1 MSSRMHMNE
10 SRNNHPRRRRKRVRP
25 IARVTSYD
33 VNVQYDLRRKQDCM
47 TGKGTSHGLFAKP
60 LHEES
65 YNVLEGEILMS
76 LDKSKRYMDGNI
88 HCFSFA
94 NGLGDDVSPSVLRA
108 LADSDL
114 KVRKRAMVIAR
125 YQILSRL
132 TYSGV
137 AVTPFYTE
145 RNSYQDM
152 MQGFVSNVGGLNTL
166 VNTGES
172 QIRPGDII
180 TVDLPPNFKF
190 DADSFNKYKKH
201 EGIPL
206 DKLLFATNVYRPR
219 HVSDMVHELVKA
231 LSPNE
236 LEPPA
241 GEYDPTSENGKVKA
255 MLKELSTSSNDAPA
269 LKKLASFILEAKRVL
284 ELVRDNAAIVGGTE
298 KQKMDADE
306 QLILSKGLGVVAL
319 TQLALDPEL
328 GLRMMLDLSH
338 SVSHL
343 YRRMIIGTALSQA
356 RKGETFDIVLAGSVD
371 A

>member
-1 MSSRMHMNE
+1 MHMNE

-114 KVRKRAMVIAR
+114 KVRKRAMVVAR

-152 MQGFVSNVGGLNTL
+152 MQGFVSNVAGLNTL
-166 VNTGES
+166 INTGES

-231 LSPNE
+231 LSPDA
-236 LEPPA
+236 LEPQG
-241 GEYDPTSENGKVKA
+241 GEYQAGSENAKVKA

-269 LKKLASFILEAKRVL
+269 LKKLASFILQAKRIL
-284 ELVRDNAAIVGGTE
+284 EQTRDAANRRNNQLTQTKILS
-298 KQKMDADE
+298 DE
-306 QLILSKGLGVVAL
+306 ALIRSKGLGVVAL
-319 TQLALDPEL
+319 TQLSLDPEL

-356 RKGETFDIVLAGSVD
+356 RKGETFDIVLGGSVD

>member
-94 NGLGDDVSPSVLRA
+94 NGLGDDVSASVLRA
-108 LADSDL
+108 LASSDL
-114 KVRKRAMVIAR
+114 KIRKRAMVIAR

-231 LSPNE
+231 LSPTR
-236 LEPPA
+236 LETARRGGPYPA
-241 GEYDPTSENGKVKA
+241 QSEDAMVKSI
-255 MLKELSTSSNDAPA
+255 LEELSQSSNDAPA
-269 LKKLASFILEAKRVL
+269 LKKLASFILEAKQVL
-284 ELVRDNAAIVGGTE
+284 EGIDGRGLAAGNRA
-298 KQKMDADE
+298 KMDQDHT
-306 QLILSKGLGVVAL
+306 LIGSKGLGVVAL
-319 TQLALDPEL
+319 TQLSLDPEL

-356 RKGETFDIVLAGSVD
+356 RKGETFDIVLGGSVD

>member
-1 MSSRMHMNE
+1 
-10 SRNNHPRRRRKRVRP
+10 
-25 IARVTSYD
+25 
-33 VNVQYDLRRKQDCM
+33 M

-114 KVRKRAMVIAR
+114 KVRKRAMVVAR

-137 AVTPFYTE
+137 AVTPFYAE

-166 VNTGES
+166 VNTGEE

-180 TVDLPPNFKF
+180 TIGLPPNFKF

-231 LSPNE
+231 LSPTA
-236 LEPPA
+236 LETGGRRYPA
-241 GEYDPTSENGKVKA
+241 NSENDKVKA
-255 MLKELSTSSNDAPA
+255 MLNELSTSSNDAPA
-269 LKKLASFILEAKRVL
+269 LKKLASFILEAKRIL
-284 ELVRDNAAIVGGTE
+284 EVVDGGAAPGSGNRAKV
-298 KQKMDADE
+298 DADKA
-306 QLILSKGLGVVAL
+306 LIASKGLGVVAL
-319 TQLALDPEL
+319 TQLSLDPEL

-356 RKGETFDIVLAGSVD
+356 RKGETFDIVLGGSVD

>member
-1 MSSRMHMNE
+1 MSSRINYNTKP
-10 SRNNHPRRRRKRVRP
+10 SSNSYPRRRRKRVRP

-33 VNVQYDLRRKQDCM
+33 VNVQYDLRRKQDCL

-94 NGLGDDVSPSVLRA
+94 NGLGDEVLPSVLRA
-108 LADSDL
+108 LASTTK
-114 KVRKRAMVIAR
+114 KVRDRATVVAR
-125 YQILSRL
+125 YLILSRL

-137 AVTPFYTE
+137 AVTPFYAE

-152 MQGFVSNVGGLNTL
+152 MQGFVSNFSGLNTL
-166 VNTGES
+166 VNTG
-172 QIRPGDII
+172 QGDIRPGDVI
-180 TVDLPPNFKF
+180 TVDLPPNMKWSG
-190 DADSFNKYKKH
+190 DAFSKHRKH

-206 DKLLFATNVYRPR
+206 DKLLFGTGVYQPQ
-219 HVSDMVHELVKA
+219 HVSDMVQNLIKA
-231 LSPNE
+231 LSPNSIDAAFV
-236 LEPPA
+236 A
-241 GEYDPTSENGKVKA
+241 GSENDHVEQ
-255 MLKELSTSSNDAPA
+255 MLNEISASGNRAPA
-269 LKKLASFILEAKRVL
+269 LRQIASHIKNTLAAMRNRKTLSLNSSAANKLI
-284 ELVRDNAAIVGGTE
+284 
-298 KQKMDADE
+298 ADE
-306 QLILSKGLGVVAL
+306 VLIQEKGLGIFAI

-328 GLRMMLDLSH
+328 GLKYMLDLSH

-356 RKGETFDIVLAGSVD
+356 RTGETFDIVLSNGI
-371 A
+371 

>member
-1 MSSRMHMNE
+1 MTSRMHMNE

-33 VNVQYDLRRKQDCM
+33 MNVQYDLRRKQDCM

-88 HCFSFA
+88 HAFSFA

-108 LADSDL
+108 LASSDSR
-114 KVRKRAMVIAR
+114 VRKRAVVIAR

-132 TYSGV
+132 TYSGI
-137 AVTPFYTE
+137 AVTPFYAE

-172 QIRPGDII
+172 QIRPGDTI
-180 TVDLPPNFKF
+180 TVGLPPNFKF

-206 DKLLFATNVYRPR
+206 DKLLFATNVYQPR

-231 LSPNE
+231 LSPND
-236 LEPPA
+236 LGPYPA
-241 GEYDPTSENGKVKA
+241 NSENETV
-255 MLKELSTSSNDAPA
+255 MNILRELSTSSNDAPA
-269 LKKLASFILEAKRVL
+269 LKKLASFIIEAERIM
-284 ELVRDNAAIVGGTE
+284 RATYAAAAGGNQI
-298 KQKMDADE
+298 KAVADRA
-306 QLILSKGLGVVAL
+306 LIQSKGLGVVAL

-356 RKGETFDIVLAGSVD
+356 RKGETFDIVLSSRTG
-371 A
+371 

>member
-1 MSSRMHMNE
+1 MHMNE

-94 NGLGDDVSPSVLRA
+94 NGLGDDVSASVLRA

-114 KVRKRAMVIAR
+114 KLRKRAMVVAR

-172 QIRPGDII
+172 QIRPG
-180 TVDLPPNFKF
+180 TLLVDLPPNFKF
-190 DADSFNKYKKH
+190 DADSFNKYKAH

-206 DKLLFATNVYRPR
+206 DKLLFATMFT
-219 HVSDMVHELVKA
+219 DQGMC
-231 LSPNE
+231 
-236 LEPPA
+236 
-241 GEYDPTSENGKVKA
+241 
-255 MLKELSTSSNDAPA
+255 
-269 LKKLASFILEAKRVL
+269 
-284 ELVRDNAAIVGGTE
+284 
-298 KQKMDADE
+298 
-306 QLILSKGLGVVAL
+306 L
-319 TQLALDPEL
+319 TW
-328 GLRMMLDLSH
+328 
-338 SVSHL
+338 
-343 YRRMIIGTALSQA
+343 YTN
-356 RKGETFDIVLAGSVD
+356 
-371 A
+371 

>member
-1 MSSRMHMNE
+1 MSSRINY
-10 SRNNHPRRRRKRVRP
+10 NNKPSNSHPRRRRKRVSP

-33 VNVQYDLRRKQDCM
+33 VNVQYDLRRKQDCL

-94 NGLGDDVSPSVLRA
+94 NGLGDEVLPSVLRA
-108 LADSDL
+108 LASTTK
-114 KVRKRAMVIAR
+114 KVRDRATVVAR
-125 YQILSRL
+125 YLILSRL

-137 AVTPFYTE
+137 AVTPFYAE

-152 MQGFVSNVGGLNTL
+152 MQGFVSNFSGLNTL
-166 VNTGES
+166 VNTG
-172 QIRPGDII
+172 QGDIRPGDVI
-180 TVDLPPNFKF
+180 TVDLPPNMKWSG
-190 DADSFNKYKKH
+190 DAFSKHRKH

-206 DKLLFATNVYRPR
+206 DKLLFGTGVYQPQ
-219 HVSDMVHELVKA
+219 HVSDMVQDLIKA
-231 LSPNE
+231 LSPNSI
-236 LEPPA
+236 A
-241 GEYDPTSENGKVKA
+241 AANSSDFADGTENYYVEQ
-255 MLKELSTSSNDAPA
+255 MLNEISASGNRAPA
-269 LKKLASFILEAKRVL
+269 LRQIASHIKNTLAIMRGLPTGATGALGNKIASDK
-284 ELVRDNAAIVGGTE
+284 T
-298 KQKMDADE
+298 
-306 QLILSKGLGVVAL
+306 LIKNKGLGIFAI

-328 GLRMMLDLSH
+328 GLKYMLDLSH

-356 RKGETFDIVLAGSVD
+356 RTGETFDIVLSNGI
-371 A
+371 

>member
-114 KVRKRAMVIAR
+114 KVRKRAMVVAR

-137 AVTPFYTE
+137 AVTPFYAE

-166 VNTGES
+166 VNTGEE

-180 TVDLPPNFKF
+180 TIGLPPNFKF

-231 LSPNE
+231 LSPTA
-236 LEPPA
+236 LETGGGRYGA
-241 GEYDPTSENGKVKA
+241 NSENDKVKA
-255 MLKELSTSSNDAPA
+255 MLNELSTSSNDAPA
-269 LKKLASFILEAKRVL
+269 LKKLASFILEAKRIL
-284 ELVRDNAAIVGGTE
+284 EAVDGAAAAGTGNRA
-298 KQKMDADE
+298 KVDSDKA
-306 QLILSKGLGVVAL
+306 LIASKGLGVVAL
-319 TQLALDPEL
+319 TQLSLDPEL

-356 RKGETFDIVLAGSVD
+356 RKGETFDIVLGGSVD

>member
-1 MSSRMHMNE
+1 MHMNE

-94 NGLGDDVSPSVLRA
+94 NGLGDDVSPSVLRC

-166 VNTGES
+166 INSGES

-201 EGIPL
+201 EGVPL

-231 LSPNE
+231 LSPNS
-236 LEPPA
+236 LGPYPPGSEDEKVA
-241 GEYDPTSENGKVKA
+241 G
-255 MLKELSTSSNDAPA
+255 MLQELSTSSNDAPA

-284 ELVRDNAAIVGGTE
+284 ETIKAGARDRLNLD
-298 KQKMDADE
+298 KMQADE
-306 QLILSKGLGVVAL
+306 DLIRSKGLGVVAL
-319 TQLALDPEL
+319 TQLSLDPEL

-338 SVSHL
+338 SISHL

-356 RKGETFDIVLAGSVD
+356 RKGETFDIVLGGSVD